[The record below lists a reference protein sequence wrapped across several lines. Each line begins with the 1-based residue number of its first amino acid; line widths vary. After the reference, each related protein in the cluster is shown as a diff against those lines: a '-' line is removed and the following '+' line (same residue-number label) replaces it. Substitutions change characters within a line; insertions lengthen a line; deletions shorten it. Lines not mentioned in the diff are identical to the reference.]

1 MSLSSLAP
9 PSVLTSA
16 TDQSDYPATLPL
28 ALLAFHRHVGPI
40 FKGTDAK
47 YGKFADLRTVLDA
60 VTPPLL
66 EQGLVLTQTLTAGPT
81 GAGPIGADPT
91 RADPL
96 GAGAVTLLRTQL
108 LHAPSGQELSSDLAL
123 PTLDTLLARLHD
135 LRLAALNGFPF
146 DLQLAAAGSI
156 PLVLPPKSPASAATA
171 PEANGN
177 SVPGS
182 LTHGALPPGAMP
194 PGAMPPGASHQRQPG
209 LRLDDQIK
217 GFYGLQQSL
226 GTTSNPLHSI
236 GGAVTYFRRYAILAI
251 LSLAAEDND
260 GADYGDNDERQS
272 QPRSRS
278 RNQVAGPQV
287 AGPQVAGPQVAGP
300 QTASSSQA
308 SAPKPSPARNRRT
321 VNTAAQ
327 SAGPQTAGPQTAPE
341 PVASEPVAS
350 EPVAPEP
357 VPPGA
362 VPPEPVPPEPVAPEP
377 VAPGAGAAAAV
388 ELSPTEI
395 QGLINSIRALPN
407 EQIPSLVNVFR
418 EQFQLPVAALVSDYI
433 RTREHAAFIEQRI
446 QQLTPVAV

>member
-9 PSVLTSA
+9 PSALTSA

-66 EQGLVLTQTLTAGPT
+66 EQGLVLTQTLTAGPL
-81 GAGPIGADPT
+81 GAGPTG
-91 RADPL
+91 ADPL

-156 PLVLPPKSPASAATA
+156 PLVLPPKSPAPAAAA

-182 LTHGALPPGAMP
+182 LTHGAMPPGAMP
-194 PGAMPPGASHQRQPG
+194 PGALPPGASHQRQPG

-341 PVASEPVAS
+341 PGAS

-362 VPPEPVPPEPVAPEP
+362 VPPEPVAPEP

>member
-9 PSVLTSA
+9 PSALTSA

-66 EQGLVLTQTLTAGPT
+66 EQGLVLTQTLTAGP
-81 GAGPIGADPT
+81 IG
-91 RADPL
+91 ADPL

-156 PLVLPPKSPASAATA
+156 PLVLPPKSPAPAAAA

-182 LTHGALPPGAMP
+182 LTHGAMPPGAMP
-194 PGAMPPGASHQRQPG
+194 PGALPPGASHQRQPG

-287 AGPQVAGPQVAGP
+287 AGPQ
-300 QTASSSQA
+300 TASSSQA

-327 SAGPQTAGPQTAPE
+327 TAGPQT
-341 PVASEPVAS
+341 ASEPVAS

-362 VPPEPVPPEPVAPEP
+362 VPPGAVPPEPVPPEPVAPGAVPPGPVAPEP

>member
-1 MSLSSLAP
+1 M
-9 PSVLTSA
+9 
-16 TDQSDYPATLPL
+16 
-28 ALLAFHRHVGPI
+28 
-40 FKGTDAK
+40 
-47 YGKFADLRTVLDA
+47 
-60 VTPPLL
+60 
-66 EQGLVLTQTLTAGPT
+66 
-81 GAGPIGADPT
+81 
-91 RADPL
+91 
-96 GAGAVTLLRTQL
+96 LRTQL

-156 PLVLPPKSPASAATA
+156 PLVLPPKSPAAAATA

-182 LTHGALPPGAMP
+182 LTHGAMP
-194 PGAMPPGASHQRQPG
+194 PGALPPGASHQRQPG

-300 QTASSSQA
+300 QVAGPQTASSSQA

-341 PVASEPVAS
+341 PGAS

-362 VPPEPVPPEPVAPEP
+362 VPPEPVAPEP
-377 VAPGAGAAAAV
+377 VAQGAGAAAAV

>member
-9 PSVLTSA
+9 PSALTSA

-66 EQGLVLTQTLTAGPT
+66 EQGLVLTQTLTAGP
-81 GAGPIGADPT
+81 IG
-91 RADPL
+91 ADPL

-156 PLVLPPKSPASAATA
+156 PLVLPPKSPAPAATA

-182 LTHGALPPGAMP
+182 LTHGAMPPGAMP
-194 PGAMPPGASHQRQPG
+194 PGALPPGASHQRQPG

-287 AGPQVAGPQVAGP
+287 AGPQVAGPQ
-300 QTASSSQA
+300 TASSSQA

-327 SAGPQTAGPQTAPE
+327 SAGPQSAGPQTAPE
-341 PVASEPVAS
+341 PGAS

-362 VPPEPVPPEPVAPEP
+362 VPPEPVAPEP

>member
-9 PSVLTSA
+9 PSALTSA

-66 EQGLVLTQTLTAGPT
+66 EQGLVLTQTLT
-81 GAGPIGADPT
+81 
-91 RADPL
+91 ADPL

-156 PLVLPPKSPASAATA
+156 PLVLPPKSPAPAATA

-182 LTHGALPPGAMP
+182 LTHGAMPPGAMP
-194 PGAMPPGASHQRQPG
+194 PGALPPGASHQRQPG

-287 AGPQVAGPQVAGP
+287 AGPQMAGPQVAGP

-327 SAGPQTAGPQTAPE
+327 SAGPQSAGPQTAPE
-341 PVASEPVAS
+341 PGAS

-357 VPPGA
+357 VPPG
-362 VPPEPVPPEPVAPEP
+362 PVAPEP